1 MKSEFEISQIILL
14 SLAAWLG
21 G

>member
-1 MKSEFEISQIILL
+1 MKSEFEISQVML